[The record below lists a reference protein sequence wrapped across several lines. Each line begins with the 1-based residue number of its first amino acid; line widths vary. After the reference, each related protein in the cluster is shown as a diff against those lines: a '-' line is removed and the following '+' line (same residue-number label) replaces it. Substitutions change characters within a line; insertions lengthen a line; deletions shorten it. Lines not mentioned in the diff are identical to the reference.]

1 MQTSRVDAPLGRV
14 DESNRMEGFWG
25 PSNQPEPRDM
35 AWDGRDAFLVALGV
49 LENHAERACYRGWS
63 NCRVCGCMN
72 GSDTFHAKGW
82 QWPSG
87 FVHYVRDHNVKP
99 SADFIAMVTEFFPA
113 EA

>member
-1 MQTSRVDAPLGRV
+1 MLSAPLGRA
-14 DESNRMEGFWG
+14 DEADRREGFWG
-25 PSNQPEPRDM
+25 SDHQPEPLETG
-35 AWDGRDAFLVALGV
+35 WEGRDRFLVALGV
-49 LENHAERACYRGWS
+49 LEAHAERIRYRGWS
-63 NCRVCGCMN
+63 NCRVCGRSN